1 LGAAFVH
8 GDRDRCAAGCIRV
21 LLERPDPACRE
32 LLAAYAGDYIRAFL
46 TACRSRWR
54 FGFSGTFDDMI
65 EEVGDVETA
74 ALLRVA
80 ADEEGRDALPGL
92 RLALRKLDV
101 ARADDM
107 TIVLAF
113 RGLLRTRAHQGAIA
127 RWKREHPDEAL
138 FLRSVKLRLRDARGI
153 WIHKDARGQFLVTAR
168 SNLRLPCMQPAE
180 LVDVLR
186 ACGPRYRPVA
196 VLAVLRK
203 ALAPT
208 PPHGGVCYLMDVV
221 RTVHALRAEIVET
234 DPGGTG
240 AIPHMEGSPLSRD
253 RTPRAI
259 WLARTRAVFE
269 EAARTILGE
278 DGGDPGAPTRE
289 AWIRISV
296 ELTLR
301 PFGLG
306 DCRLDGLSQLRM
318 IERLLPGSAQSGDVR
333 AHVNGTNYLTRRL
346 RVWARRN
353 RALLARSLWRRWLER
368 TEGGVNG

>member
-1 LGAAFVH
+1 MGAAFVQ
-8 GDRDRCAAGCIRV
+8 GDRDRCAAGCIRI
-21 LLERPDPACRE
+21 LLQRPDAARRE

-54 FGFSGTFDDMI
+54 FGFPGTFDDMI
-65 EEVGDVETA
+65 EEVADVETA

-80 ADEEGRDALPGL
+80 PDEDGHDDLPGL
-92 RLALRKLDV
+92 RLGLRKLDV

-138 FLRSVKLRLRDARGI
+138 FLRSIKLRLRDARGI
-153 WIHKDARGQFLVTAR
+153 WIHKDARGQFLVTDR
-168 SNLRLPCMQPAE
+168 SNLRLPCMEPAE

-186 ACGPRYRPVA
+186 ACGPRYRPAA

-203 ALAPT
+203 TLAPT
-208 PPHGGVCYLMDVV
+208 RRHGGACYLMDVA

-240 AIPHMEGSPLSRD
+240 AIPQAEGPPLSYD
-253 RTPRAI
+253 RTPRTV
-259 WLARTRAVFE
+259 WRARTREAFE
-269 EAARTILGE
+269 AAARTILGE
-278 DGGDPGAPTRE
+278 DGGDPGACARE

-306 DCRLDGLSQLRM
+306 DIDLDGLSQRRM
-318 IERLLPGSAQSGDVR
+318 IERLLPESARAGDLR

-353 RALLARSLWRRWLER
+353 RTLLARSLWRRWLER
-368 TEGGVNG
+368 TEGGANG